1 MPIFDLNHSDTTLDS
16 EDSTKIKQACAHLIE
31 IGKSND
37 PDDPANADT
46 LQKIHD
52 LSRGQPTFVGGR
64 PRFLLGHPRFYHEI
78 KSKDLVESLAI
89 VELAALIKGYAFCE
103 ERFRWPR
110 QSVSPA
116 IAMFHFL
123 EGEDPKVADAV
134 ADWILPRKI
143 NENLPYG
150 VNKRGVRSAKE
161 FRKIRIEERAFS
173 RQSLAEETELARQRN
188 IERARRKAQRFA
200 SVRDRNSDIRE
211 KLKADLSQLAVED
224 QLQRLIDDQ
233 EYSVEFYP
241 TCLAGATTHDV
252 ITSLNANSK
261 LAVLE
266 RLKGKHRGPW
276 GRLKKQLLT
285 SFGSSVWRQSTPWDK
300 QKWHL

>member
-64 PRFLLGHPRFYHEI
+64 PRFVFGLSTFYHESE
-78 KSKDLVESLAI
+78 SKDVVESLAI
-89 VELAALIKGYAFCE
+89 VELAALIKDAFCE
-103 ERFRWPR
+103 ERFRWSGG
-110 QSVSPA
+110 SVSPA
-116 IAMFHFL
+116 IEMFRFL
-123 EGEDPKVADAV
+123 NKRGGPKVADAV
-134 ADWILPRKI
+134 ADWILPRKT
-143 NENLPYG
+143 NEYLPYG
-150 VNKRGVRSAKE
+150 LNKRGAQSAKE
-161 FRKIRIEERAFS
+161 FRKILIEEQAFS
-173 RQSLAEETELARQRN
+173 RQSLAEEAELARQRN
-188 IERARRKAQRFA
+188 IDRARRKAQRFA
-200 SVRDRNSDIRE
+200 SVRDRNSDTRE
-211 KLKADLSQLAVED
+211 ILKDDLSHLAVED

-276 GRLKKQLLT
+276 GGLKKRLLV
-285 SFGSSVWRQSTPWDK
+285 SLG
-300 QKWHL
+300 LYEI

>member
-1 MPIFDLNHSDTTLDS
+1 MSIFDLNHSDTTLDS
-16 EDSTKIKQACAHLIE
+16 EDSTKIKQACAYLIE

-37 PDDPANADT
+37 PAKADA

-52 LSRGQPTFVGGR
+52 LSRGQPTFVGGG
-64 PRFLLGHPRFYHEI
+64 PRFLLGHRRFYHEI
-78 KSKDLVESLAI
+78 KSQDLVESLAI

-103 ERFRWPR
+103 ERFRWSGG
-110 QSVSPA
+110 SVSPA

-123 EGEDPKVADAV
+123 DGEDPKVADAV

-150 VNKRGVRSAKE
+150 VNKRGVQSAKE
-161 FRKIRIEERAFS
+161 FRKILIEERAFS

-252 ITSLNANSK
+252 ITSLDANSK

-276 GRLKKQLLT
+276 GGLKKRLLV
-285 SFGSSVWRQSTPWDK
+285 SLG
-300 QKWHL
+300 LYEI

>member
-1 MPIFDLNHSDTTLDS
+1 MTADL
-16 EDSTKIKQACAHLIE
+16 IKQAFAYLIE

-64 PRFLLGHPRFYHEI
+64 PRFVFGLSTFYHESE
-78 KSKDLVESLAI
+78 SKDVVESLAI

-103 ERFRWPR
+103 ERFRWSGG
-110 QSVSPA
+110 SVSPA
-116 IAMFHFL
+116 IEMFRIL
-123 EGEDPKVADAV
+123 NKRGDPKVADEV
-134 ADWILPRKI
+134 ADWILSRKI
-143 NENLPYG
+143 NECLPYG
-150 VNKRGVRSAKE
+150 VNKRGAQSAKE
-161 FRKIRIEERAFS
+161 FRKISSERLAS
-173 RQSLAEETELARQRN
+173 YRQSLAEETELARQRT
-188 IERARRKAQRFA
+188 IDRARRKAQRFA
-200 SVRDRNSDIRE
+200 SVRDRNSDTRE
-211 KLKADLSQLAVED
+211 ILKDDLSHLAVED

-252 ITSLNANSK
+252 ITSLDANSK

-276 GRLKKQLLT
+276 GGLKKRLLV
-285 SFGSSVWRQSTPWDK
+285 SLG
-300 QKWHL
+300 LYEI

>member
-1 MPIFDLNHSDTTLDS
+1 MSIFDLNHSDTTLDS
-16 EDSTKIKQACAHLIE
+16 EDSTKIKQAFAYLIE

-37 PDDPANADT
+37 PAKADA

-52 LSRGQPTFVGGR
+52 LSRGQPTFVGGV

-78 KSKDLVESLAI
+78 KSQDLVESLAI

-103 ERFRWPR
+103 ERFRWSGG
-110 QSVSPA
+110 SVSPA
-116 IAMFHFL
+116 IEMFRIL
-123 EGEDPKVADAV
+123 NKRGDPKVADEV
-134 ADWILPRKI
+134 ADWILSRKI
-143 NENLPYG
+143 NECLPYG
-150 VNKRGVRSAKE
+150 VNKRGAQSAKE
-161 FRKIRIEERAFS
+161 FRKISSERLAS
-173 RQSLAEETELARQRN
+173 YRQSLAEETELARQRT
-188 IERARRKAQRFA
+188 IDRARRKAQRFA
-200 SVRDRNSDIRE
+200 SARDRNSYIRE
-211 KLKADLSQLAVED
+211 KLKDDLSHLAVGD

-276 GRLKKQLLT
+276 GGLKKRLLV
-285 SFGSSVWRQSTPWDK
+285 SMG
-300 QKWHL
+300 LYEI

>member
-1 MPIFDLNHSDTTLDS
+1 MSIFDLNHSDTTLDS

-52 LSRGQPTFVGGR
+52 LSRGQPTFAGGG
-64 PRFLLGHPRFYHEI
+64 PRFLLGDPRFNHEI
-78 KSKDLVESLAI
+78 KSQDLVESLAI

-103 ERFRWPR
+103 ERFRWSGD
-110 QSVSPA
+110 SVSPA

-123 EGEDPKVADAV
+123 DGEDPKVADAV

-143 NENLPYG
+143 NEYLPYG
-150 VNKRGVRSAKE
+150 VNKRGVQSAKE
-161 FRKIRIEERAFS
+161 FRKILIEERAFS

-252 ITSLNANSK
+252 ITSLDANSK

-276 GRLKKQLLT
+276 GGLKKRLLV
-285 SFGSSVWRQSTPWDK
+285 SLG
-300 QKWHL
+300 LYEI

>member
-1 MPIFDLNHSDTTLDS
+1 MPIFELNHSDTTLDS
-16 EDSTKIKQACAHLIE
+16 EDSTKIKQACAYLIE

-37 PDDPANADT
+37 PAKADA

-52 LSRGQPTFVGGR
+52 LSRGQPTFVGGG
-64 PRFLLGHPRFYHEI
+64 PRFLLGHPRFYPEI
-78 KSKDLVESLAI
+78 KSQDFVESLAI

-103 ERFRWPR
+103 ERFQWGGG
-110 QSVSPA
+110 SVSPA

-123 EGEDPKVADAV
+123 EGKDPKVADTV
-134 ADWILPRKI
+134 ADWILPRTT
-143 NENLPYG
+143 NMYLPYG
-150 VNKRGVRSAKE
+150 SINLGAQSAKE
-161 FRKIRIEERAFS
+161 YRNRWRARQTGIEEYLSADAELE
-173 RQSLAEETELARQRN
+173 RQAN
-188 IERARRKAQRFA
+188 IGRSRRKAQRFV

-241 TCLAGATTHDV
+241 TSLAGTMTHDV
-252 ITSLNANSK
+252 ITSLDANLK

-276 GRLKKQLLT
+276 GRLKKRLLT
-285 SFGSSVWRQSTPWDK
+285 SFDSNVWRQSTPWDK
-300 QKWHL
+300 QKWIL

>member
-1 MPIFDLNHSDTTLDS
+1 MSIFDLNHSDTTLDS
-16 EDSTKIKQACAHLIE
+16 EDSTKIKQACAYLIE

-37 PDDPANADT
+37 PAKADA

-52 LSRGQPTFVGGR
+52 LSRGQPTFAGGG
-64 PRFLLGHPRFYHEI
+64 PRFLLGDPRFNHEI
-78 KSKDLVESLAI
+78 KSQDLVESLAI

-103 ERFRWPR
+103 ERFRWSGG
-110 QSVSPA
+110 SVSPA

-123 EGEDPKVADAV
+123 DGEDPKVADAV

-150 VNKRGVRSAKE
+150 VNKGGVRSAKE
-161 FRKIRIEERAFS
+161 FRKIRIKERAFS

-252 ITSLNANSK
+252 ITSLDANSK

-276 GRLKKQLLT
+276 GGLKKRLLV
-285 SFGSSVWRQSTPWDK
+285 SLG
-300 QKWHL
+300 LYEI